1 MKHLTMVAA
10 TGAALM
16 ITTNGW
22 AQQVLQ
28 TNWASGP
35 GTTSSTNLTG
45 EASFDTAT
53 GHALYGTVPGALR
66 VVQVTWED
74 AAGVAEVMPV
84 QVAQDP
90 VTYYDHQG
98 SGGTPTY
105 PTPVCLE
112 SRFWMQRDTT
122 NGALHW
128 MFHVNVNG
136 LAGDPCG
143 GEIDATY
150 AISPN
155 NVATLILSD
164 EAGESTLTG
173 FTHYWI
179 NQWADGHI
187 VTLSAPAF
195 NVTGTIDRVLNVTRH
210 DMFLDDQGA
219 SQGFVTTNNM
229 TPEPWT
235 IDADLAGRLES
246 AIFDTGAV
254 RDWGQIDAQLT
265 APQGTTVELYV
276 RTGSSVA
283 NVQAQAWEGSYA
295 LGADLTSTANSGAQ
309 FIQYAVDVT
318 LPDIATA
325 NPVPA
330 EPVFQLNWL
339 SIDFDTDGDGLDD
352 DTEVN
357 IGTDPNDADSD
368 DDGVQDGDEPLYDQ
382 DTDGDG
388 LINALDPDSD
398 DDGLFDGTE
407 MGLDCANPA
416 TDPSAGNCTPD
427 GDSGTTTTDPLDPD
441 SDGGGVSDGSEDGNL
456 NGVVDSGE
464 TDPTAGNGGD
474 DSGVTD
480 TDGDGL
486 SDILEN
492 HLGLDPNDADT
503 DDDGLLDGDEHNP
516 SCDTDGD
523 GLINP
528 LDVDSDNDALFDGLE
543 EGLDCSHADT
553 NVAAGHCTADG
564 DSGNSTTY
572 GLIADTDGGGA
583 IDGSEDCNRN
593 GVVDSGETDP
603 NNLADDS
610 TVVDTDN
617 DGLSDCLENSIGSN
631 PNDGDSDDDGVP
643 DGMEPNPADDHDGDG
658 QPNIIDPDSDDDG
671 LFDGTEMGL
680 DCSHPDTDANAGFCI
695 PDGDNG
701 ATTTNPL
708 DADTD
713 DGGVSDGDEDVN
725 HNGVVDSG
733 ETDPTEGNG
742 GDDDPGGGQG
752 GGGSGGEGGAS
763 SGTGGASSGTG
774 GASSGT
780 GGTSSGTG
788 GASSG
793 TGGTSSGTGGASS
806 GTGGNA
812 MDEGLFAQGGCAC
825 AVPGGSTDQRG
836 ALLALLAAA
845 AVALGGLRRRSRPR
859 RRR

>member
-1 MKHLTMVAA
+1 MVAA

-16 ITTNGW
+16 VSANAW
-22 AQQVLQ
+22 AQQLLQ
-28 TNWASGP
+28 TDWSSGP
-35 GTTSSTNLTG
+35 GTTNSTNLTG
-45 EASFDTAT
+45 ETSFDSAT
-53 GHALYGTVPGALR
+53 GHALWGTVPGAVR

-74 AAGVAEVMPV
+74 AGGVAEVLPI

-90 VTYYDHQG
+90 LTYYDYQG
-98 SGGTPTY
+98 SGGTPVY
-105 PTPVCLE
+105 PPPVCLE

-122 NGALHW
+122 NGSLHW

-136 LAGDPCG
+136 LASDPCG

-150 AISPN
+150 AITPN
-155 NVATLILSD
+155 NVATLTYSD
-164 EAGESTLTG
+164 ESGESTLTG
-173 FTHYWI
+173 FDHFWI
-179 NQWADGHI
+179 PQWADGHI
-187 VTLSAPAF
+187 ISLSAPAF
-195 NVTGTIDRVLNVTRH
+195 NVTGTIDRVLSVTRH
-210 DMFLDDQGA
+210 DMFLDDQGNT
-219 SQGFVTTNNM
+219 QGFVTTDSM
-229 TPEPWT
+229 SPEPWV
-235 IDADLAGRLES
+235 IDADLTGRLES

-265 APQGTTVELYV
+265 APPGATVALYV
-276 RTGSSVA
+276 RTGS
-283 NVQAQAWEGSYA
+283 NVGNTQAQTWEGPYA
-295 LGADLTSTANSGAQ
+295 LGADLSSTANSNQQ
-309 FIQYAVDVT
+309 FIQYAIEVT
-318 LPDIATA
+318 LPDISGA

-330 EPVFQLNWL
+330 EPVFQLNWI

-352 DTEVN
+352 DTEVT
-357 IGTDPNDADSD
+357 IGTDPNDADTD
-368 DDGVQDGDEPLYDQ
+368 DDGVKDGDEPLYDQ

-407 MGLDCANPA
+407 MGLGCSDPA
-416 TDPSAGNCTPD
+416 TDLSAGTCTPD
-427 GDSGTTTTDPLDPD
+427 GDAGATTTDPLDPD
-441 SDGGGVSDGSEDGNL
+441 SDGGGVSDGSEDANL

-464 TDPTAGNGGD
+464 TDPTPGNGGD
-474 DSGVTD
+474 DSSVTD

-486 SDILEN
+486 SDALEI

-543 EGLDCSHADT
+543 EGLDCSHPDT

-564 DSGNSTTY
+564 DGGNTTTY
-572 GLIADTDGGGA
+572 GLIADTDGSGA

-593 GVVDSGETDP
+593 GVVDTNETDP
-603 NNLADDS
+603 NNPADDS

-617 DGLSDCLENSIGSN
+617 DGLSDCLEISIGSN

-658 QPNIIDPDSDDDG
+658 LPNIIDPDSDDDG

-680 DCSHPDTDANAGFCI
+680 DCSHPDTDVNAGNCI
-695 PDGDNG
+695 PDGDGG
-701 ATTTNPL
+701 ATTTNML
-708 DADTD
+708 DPDTD
-713 DGGVSDGDEDVN
+713 DGGVSDGDEDAN
-725 HNGVVDSG
+725 HNGVIDSG
-733 ETDPTEGNG
+733 ETDPNDTD
-742 GDDDPGGGQG
+742 DDDPGTGEG
-752 GGGSGGEGGAS
+752 GGGAGGTGGASSSGTGGASSGTGGAS

-788 GASSG
+788 ANHAADG
-793 TGGTSSGTGGASS
+793 
-806 GTGGNA
+806 
-812 MDEGLFAQGGCAC
+812 DLFAQGGCAC
-825 AVPGGSTDQRG
+825 ALPGIPQDDRG
-836 ALLALLAAA
+836 TLLALLLAAA
-845 AVALGGLRRRSRPR
+845 ATLGGLRRRAGRRPR
-859 RRR
+859 R